1 MSRAA
6 SLQRFAASDP
16 GNLSLVLDCV
26 DALLEEGQPSAA
38 AEMLATTRPHH
49 AGQPGYGF
57 RVARTALAEGR
68 YADAIAELGALLAA
82 GHGVPAVIHDL
93 AFAELCAGD
102 AEGALARI
110 RPLAVGSGTD
120 ATSSPE
126 KPLPAAAL
134 LAARCL
140 HMLGRLDEAQ
150 DALTAVL
157 ADRVSAGPVAADA
170 LGLLALLR
178 FDAQRID
185 GVVEPAYDA
194 LALDPQQHEALLA
207 LGTLALLQGRT
218 ADAEPLF
225 LLALQRFPTSGR
237 ALSGAGQAFLARGE
251 MAAAEAM
258 LERAVR
264 ALPGHIGTWHAY
276 AWCALLA
283 GRLDEA
289 QRCYESALALDRTF
303 GDTHGGFA
311 LVHALRGEAAEA
323 GEAAKRSLRLA
334 PGNALAVYAECVL
347 LDDAGRQDEADRRLQ
362 ALLGQLP
369 QGAPADIRAFATALR
384 ARLAGQA

>member
-1 MSRAA
+1 VSRAV
-6 SLQRFAASDP
+6 SLQRFASSDP
-16 GNLSLVLDCV
+16 GNLALVLDCA
-26 DALLEEGQPSAA
+26 DALLDEGQAAAA
-38 AEMLATTRPHH
+38 AELLAATRQHH
-49 AGQPGYGF
+49 AGQPGFGF
-57 RVARTALAEGR
+57 RVARTALAQGR
-68 YADAIAELGALLAA
+68 YADAIAELDALLAA
-82 GHGVPAVIHDL
+82 GHAVPAVIHDL

-110 RPLAVGSGTD
+110 RTLADGPGPSGEQH
-120 ATSSPE
+120 A
-126 KPLPAAAL
+126 PLPAAAL

-150 DALTAVL
+150 EALAPVL
-157 ADRVSAGPVAADA
+157 ASPATAGPVAADA
-170 LGLLALLR
+170 FGLLALLR
-178 FDAQRID
+178 FDAQRFD
-185 GVVEPAYDA
+185 DVVAPATEA

-251 MAAAEAM
+251 MAAAETM

-283 GRLDEA
+283 GRVDEA
-289 QRCYESALALDRTF
+289 QRCYESALAIDRTF

-362 ALLGQLP
+362 ALLGHLP